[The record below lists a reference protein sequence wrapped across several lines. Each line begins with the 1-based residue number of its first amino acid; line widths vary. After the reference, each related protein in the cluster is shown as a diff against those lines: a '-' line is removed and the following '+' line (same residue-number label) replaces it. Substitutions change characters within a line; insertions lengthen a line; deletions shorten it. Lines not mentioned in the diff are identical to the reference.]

1 MNKAMQSALCLIA
14 FATIAYAGETTTPS
28 QYAGQES
35 RTIKALSADDVES
48 YLAGKGM
55 GLAKAAELNGYP
67 GPSHV
72 LALAGELNLSPTQ
85 KRQTEALFRAMEAK
99 AKKIVGALIDEE
111 RKLDRLFASKA
122 VTAESLTQT
131 LRRIGELQAQVRQA
145 HLESHLAQTEILTPE
160 QVAAYM
166 KLRGYGSPEMNHK
179 HPALG
184 HSRG

>member
-1 MNKAMQSALCLIA
+1 MNKAKQSALCLIA
-14 FATIAYAGETTTPS
+14 FTTLAYAGETTTPN
-28 QYAGQES
+28 QYVGQES
-35 RTIKALSADDVES
+35 RAIKALSADDVES

-72 LALAGELNLSPTQ
+72 LALAGELNLSPAQ
-85 KRQTEALFRAMEAK
+85 KQQTEALFRAMEAK
-99 AKKIVGALIDEE
+99 AKQIGGALIDEE

-160 QVAAYM
+160 QVTTYM
-166 KLRGYGSPEMNHK
+166 KLRGYGSPVKNDEHSGR
-179 HPALG
+179 G
-184 HSRG
+184 HSKG